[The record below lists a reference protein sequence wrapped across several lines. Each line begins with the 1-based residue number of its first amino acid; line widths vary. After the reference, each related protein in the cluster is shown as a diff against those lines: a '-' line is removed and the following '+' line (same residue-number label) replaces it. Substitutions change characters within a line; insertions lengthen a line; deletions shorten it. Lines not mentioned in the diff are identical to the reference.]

1 MLIMLKDKGFSIFIF
16 LTTITFIF
24 IFSFILSNSAHAN
37 SNISNQH
44 NDSNKNGKLNKEYY
58 AENKKY
64 LILNLSPHLK
74 GYIYKKNQK
83 VYYYYTK
90 TKRYY
95 YWNEGIWFNSKHLNS
110 MFKITKQNKIPAP
123 LKHGPLLRVKRKK
136 TPAGFAAL
144 KVPPKPVKKGIPNAA
159 TEHLYDFPLTLHGLV
174 IYQKK
179 FN

>member
-74 GYIYKKNQK
+74 GYIYKKIKKYIIIILKQSDIITGMK
-83 VYYYYTK
+83 EY
-90 TKRYY
+90 
-95 YWNEGIWFNSKHLNS
+95 GLILN
-110 MFKITKQNKIPAP
+110 I
-123 LKHGPLLRVKRKK
+123 
-136 TPAGFAAL
+136 
-144 KVPPKPVKKGIPNAA
+144 
-159 TEHLYDFPLTLHGLV
+159 
-174 IYQKK
+174 
-179 FN
+179 